1 MNGGHPNRTRLT
13 PRAPAARAGHERL
26 PAVLTN
32 TRPELAESA
41 PGWKQTGA
49 HRLRVGAAIA
59 IFAMAACADEAA
71 SDRNAQRETDAT
83 VASAAPSA
91 ATPGIAIAALSGVP
105 DTEANIFAA
114 LLKEETAR
122 LRLPVAIGGAGTYEV
137 SGAMGA
143 GKNADGAYVV
153 TVIDVHDASGE
164 RVHRVVNEETLPLRA
179 EGGDPWSSIGRADLR
194 RIASDA
200 ASKLAV
206 WYSGQIE
213 AQGGMQAAGENID
226 TIVTGSIA
234 PGTARAPLPQTN
246 NRLPFKVIVGAAP
259 GDGNQALSR
268 ALDSALARRVPTATW
283 LRDDGYKVEGSVV
296 TASRADGRTD
306 VSIRWVV
313 TSAEGETLGEVNQK
327 NATDAAQI
335 AGRWGKLAES
345 AAEAAAEGV
354 MALLAPSRGQS

>member
-1 MNGGHPNRTRLT
+1 MLT
-13 PRAPAARAGHERL
+13 KM
-26 PAVLTN
+26 
-32 TRPELAESA
+32 RPELAETA

-71 SDRNAQRETDAT
+71 SDRNAQRDAGATETST
-83 VASAAPSA
+83 APSA
-91 ATPGIAIAALSGVP
+91 TTPGIAIAALSGVP
-105 DTEANIFAA
+105 DAEANIFAT
-114 LLKEETAR
+114 LLKEEAAKM
-122 LRLPVAIGGAGTYEV
+122 RLPVANGGAGTYEV

-153 TVIDVHDASGE
+153 TVIDVRDASGE

-179 EGGDPWSSIGRADLR
+179 EGGDPWASIGPAHLR

-206 WYSGQIE
+206 WYAGEIE
-213 AQGGMQAAGENID
+213 AQGGMQAAAENND
-226 TIVTGSIA
+226 AVVTGSIA
-234 PGTARAPLPQTN
+234 PGTAQAPLPQTN
-246 NRLPFKVIVGAAP
+246 NRLPFKVVVGAAP

-268 ALDSALARRVPTATW
+268 ALDNALARRVPTATW
-283 LRDDGYKVEGSVV
+283 LRDDGYKIEGSVV

-313 TSAEGETLGEVNQK
+313 TSADGETLGEVNQK
-327 NATDAAQI
+327 NALDAARI
-335 AGRWGKLAES
+335 AGNWGKLAES

-354 MALLAPSRGQS
+354 MALLAPPRGQS